1 MKYIIISK
9 KKWNKENYKNLN
21 KSFKF
26 FTELKINR
34 IKKISPRIIF
44 FIHWSKKIPSK
55 IFKNYLCIQFHSSNL
70 PKFKGGSP
78 IQNQILRNIK
88 KTKITAFKVTDKI
101 DSGDICLK
109 KNLNLSDSAH
119 LIYSRMENICISMIK
134 SLTRKKKIKFYK
146 QKGISTYFR
155 RRVDNDSDL
164 SLIKSIS
171 IKKIFD
177 FIRMLDAPG
186 YPKAFIKFKNFKVEL
201 YDAKLNSEHLN
212 AKIKISTKL

>member
-109 KNLNLSDSAH
+109 K
-119 LIYSRMENICISMIK
+119 K
-134 SLTRKKKIKFYK
+134 T
-146 QKGISTYFR
+146 
-155 RRVDNDSDL
+155 
-164 SLIKSIS
+164 
-171 IKKIFD
+171 
-177 FIRMLDAPG
+177 
-186 YPKAFIKFKNFKVEL
+186 
-201 YDAKLNSEHLN
+201 
-212 AKIKISTKL
+212 